1 MTGISSSL
9 ANSIPSCYSSQDF
22 LHLSSCESSGE
33 SLNPSRSGS
42 FRLKSTMD
50 FSSSS
55 TRSSSYSSLSTQ
67 SSILG
72 KQHHRSTSKS
82 VPTIKNYFDHVNK
95 KEIDTITEK
104 LGNFFFGCNIPFN
117 VVTSKHFK
125 DLIKSLRP
133 AYVPHLPGRKKLST
147 SILDNCYENSVNSVK
162 KMNNEDS
169 VILIDGWKNT
179 SCNKRTVV
187 TMLHTAN
194 KQKAF
199 LNAWDITST
208 AETGDRLAEIIEESI
223 ELARTKYNVSVYA
236 AVSDNAAN
244 MKKMGNTIS
253 IWHTTCKSHTGNL
266 LLKDALDEK
275 LKGKVMAVIKE
286 FKQADFEALLVRF
299 GGSRLV
305 TPGDSRWCSY
315 RNAYLC
321 VVKNIP
327 FMKQVMVD
335 ETLSK
340 KVKTSV
346 QKMLVDDKF
355 VQALKDEIALLD
367 PICEVINTCQRED
380 CCIAEGAHMWMKL
393 KLPGTLKPDLIKK
406 VDARKKMA
414 LDVYSLAAHNLHP
427 EYYREY
433 QNEMS
438 LSDVS
443 VLDDFFLDNLS
454 ANGLISLS
462 QYRAGEGIFGKL
474 FNKNLTDSIAFWTL
488 CKASH
493 PDLANF
499 ALKLLKLPASS
510 AQIERLFSQ
519 WNLVHCKI
527 RNRLDFER
535 SKKLIH
541 LYYTLKFEDTELDL
555 EDLDEEFQLYETDNI
570 EGAVSENDA

>member
-1 MTGISSSL
+1 
-9 ANSIPSCYSSQDF
+9 
-22 LHLSSCESSGE
+22 
-33 SLNPSRSGS
+33 
-42 FRLKSTMD
+42 
-50 FSSSS
+50 
-55 TRSSSYSSLSTQ
+55 
-67 SSILG
+67 
-72 KQHHRSTSKS
+72 
-82 VPTIKNYFDHVNK
+82 
-95 KEIDTITEK
+95 
-104 LGNFFFGCNIPFN
+104 
-117 VVTSKHFK
+117 
-125 DLIKSLRP
+125 
-133 AYVPHLPGRKKLST
+133 
-147 SILDNCYENSVNSVK
+147 
-162 KMNNEDS
+162 MNNEDS

-208 AETGDRLAEIIEESI
+208 AETGDQLAEIIEESI
-223 ELARTKYNVSVYA
+223 ELARTKYNVSVYV

-253 IWHTTCKSHTGNL
+253 IWHTTCKSQTGNL
-266 LLKDALDEK
+266 FLKDALDEK

-346 QKMLVDDKF
+346 QIMLVDDKF

-380 CCIAEGAHMWMKL
+380 CCIAEGAHMRMKL

-414 LDVYSLAAHNLHP
+414 LDVYSLAAHSLHP

-438 LSDVS
+438 PSDVS
-443 VLDDFFLDNLS
+443 VLDDYFLDNLS
-454 ANGLISLS
+454 ASGLISLS

-474 FNKNLTDSIAFWTL
+474 FNKNLTDGIAFWTL
-488 CKASH
+488 CEASH

-527 RNRLDFER
+527 RNCLDFER

-555 EDLDEEFQLYETDNI
+555 EDLDEEFQLYESETDNI
-570 EGAVSENDA
+570 EEAV